1 MKTKFHH
8 YIFPTVPPAAL
19 LVGIFLDRLMGSR
32 STQDTP
38 NPTDADTSAAANAE
52 DSGFNWRPVWG
63 ALLCILAPLGWVV
76 GVAALWGDLRGII
89 PEEVPAEH
97 ISDWVL
103 NNGPSQAFAWTC
115 IALGFIAL
123 FFADRVI
130 PKPLEA
136 LSNKRPSAQSAAI
149 GAMLVFASV
158 IVAFVGRDL
167 SWVTDGRPQGYE
179 RIIHLFVYNY
189 GRLWPEQFDFR
200 PVFTGFAI
208 VAGTIVAVAA
218 LQRLRHLM
226 ARALVGLALLFAT
239 WTLNVYMIDLSPHWG
254 MRTVIHRYYELRPNE
269 DVPLISWQMNWK
281 GENFYSGNG
290 TYVFVNLDNQAVR
303 EWINENEG
311 SHAFFVT
318 EYSRLGGLRSLLAGR
333 EITEVTTKRECNKFI
348 MVEVREL

>member
-19 LVGIFLDRLMGSR
+19 LVGIFLDRLMGS
-32 STQDTP
+32 QAP
-38 NPTDADTSAAANAE
+38 AKAVEGE
-52 DSGFNWRPVWG
+52 DVQEVASDEDGSSFSWRPAAG
-63 ALLCILAPLGWVV
+63 ALLCILAPLGWVA
-76 GVAALWGDLRGII
+76 GVAGLWGNLRGII
-89 PEEVPAEH
+89 PEDVPAEQ

-103 NNGPSQAFAWTC
+103 NHGPSPLLAWLS
-115 IALGFIAL
+115 IALGLAALIA
-123 FFADRVI
+123 ADRLI

-136 LSNKRPSAQSAAI
+136 LNSRRPSHQSAAL
-149 GAMLVFASV
+149 GAMLVFAAV

-179 RIIHLFVYNY
+179 RLVHLFVYNY

-200 PVFTGFAI
+200 PMFTGFAI
-208 VAGTIVAVAA
+208 VAGTIIALAA

-226 ARALVGLALLFAT
+226 ARAMVGLALLFAT

-290 TYVFVNLDNQAVR
+290 TYVFVNLDNQSVR
-303 EWINENEG
+303 DWMEENDG

-318 EYSRLGGLRSLLAGR
+318 EYSRLGGLRSLLSGR
-333 EITEVTTKRECNKFI
+333 EITEVTTQRECNKFI
-348 MVEVREL
+348 MIEVREL